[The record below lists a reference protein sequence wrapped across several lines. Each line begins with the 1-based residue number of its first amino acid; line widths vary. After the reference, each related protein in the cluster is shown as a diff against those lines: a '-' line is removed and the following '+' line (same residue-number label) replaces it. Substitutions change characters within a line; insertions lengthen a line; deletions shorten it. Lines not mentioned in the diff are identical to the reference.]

1 LDLIS
6 QKLNPTKVKQ
16 HSQGNAMMRLWGR
29 ISSINV
35 QKVLWCL
42 AELGLKE
49 SVDFER
55 IDAGLQF
62 GVVRSPE
69 FLKLNP
75 NGLVPTL
82 EEGELVLWESN
93 TIMRFLASQHDKN
106 KRFPS
111 SIAAQYGSE
120 KWMDW
125 QVGTLWP
132 VLRPAFIGLTRVP
145 EAERDHAGIQKA
157 YQDTNQLFALLDQT
171 LGLQAY
177 CSGKQFHIGD
187 IVLALCVHRWI
198 LLNETFPK
206 QTGTRVELKNIHRWL
221 EQLKTETRFQE
232 FAEKE
237 LNIISK

>member
-1 LDLIS
+1 
-6 QKLNPTKVKQ
+6 
-16 HSQGNAMMRLWGR
+16 MMRLWGR
-29 ISSINV
+29 KSSINV

-49 SVDFER
+49 GVDFER

-82 EEGELVLWESN
+82 EDGDLILWESN
-93 TIMRFLASQHDKN
+93 TIMRYMVSQHDQN

-111 SIAAQYGSE
+111 DIASQYGSE

-125 QVGTLWP
+125 QVGTMWP
-132 VLRPAFIGLTRVP
+132 VLRPTFIGLTRTPAADRNHVV
-145 EAERDHAGIQKA
+145 IQKA
-157 YQDTNQLFALLDQT
+157 YQDTNELFSLLDQT
-171 LGLQAY
+171 LASQAY
-177 CSGKQFHIGD
+177 CSGNQFNLGD

-198 LLNETFPK
+198 LLNEIFPK
-206 QTGTRVELKNIHRWL
+206 ETGIRADLKNINRWL
-221 EQLKTETRFQE
+221 KQLKAETHFQE

>member
-1 LDLIS
+1 
-6 QKLNPTKVKQ
+6 
-16 HSQGNAMMRLWGR
+16 MMRLWGR
-29 ISSINV
+29 KSSINV

-49 SVDFER
+49 GVDFER

-82 EEGELVLWESN
+82 EDGDLILWESN
-93 TIMRFLASQHDKN
+93 TIMRYLVSQHDQN

-111 SIAAQYGSE
+111 DIASQYGSE

-125 QVGTLWP
+125 QVGTMWP
-132 VLRPAFIGLTRVP
+132 VLRPTFIGLTRTPAADRNHVV
-145 EAERDHAGIQKA
+145 IQKA
-157 YQDTNQLFALLDQT
+157 YQDTNELFSLLDQT
-171 LGLQAY
+171 LASQAY
-177 CSGKQFHIGD
+177 CSGNQFHIGD

-198 LLNETFPK
+198 LLNEIFPK
-206 QTGTRVELKNIHRWL
+206 ETGIRADLKNINRWL
-221 EQLKTETRFQE
+221 KQLKTDTHFQE

>member
-1 LDLIS
+1 
-6 QKLNPTKVKQ
+6 
-16 HSQGNAMMRLWGR
+16 MRLWGR
-29 ISSINV
+29 KSSINV

-49 SVDFER
+49 GVDFER

-62 GVVRSPE
+62 GIVRSPE

-82 EEGELVLWESN
+82 EDGDLTLWESN
-93 TIMRFLASQHDKN
+93 TIMRYLVSQHDKN
-106 KRFPS
+106 LRFPQDVKS
-111 SIAAQYGSE
+111 RYGSE

-132 VLRPAFIGLTRVP
+132 ALRPTFIGLTRVP
-145 EAERDHAGIQKA
+145 EAERDYVGIQKA
-157 YQDTNQLFALLDQT
+157 YQDTNQLFSSLDHT
-171 LGLQAY
+171 LGSYAY
-177 CSGKQFHIGD
+177 CSGEQFQIGD
-187 IVLALCVHRWI
+187 IVLSLCVHRWI
-198 LLNETFPK
+198 LLNVFFPRET
-206 QTGTRVELKNIHRWL
+206 GARADLKNIDRWL
-221 EQLKTETRFQE
+221 KQLKTDTHFQE